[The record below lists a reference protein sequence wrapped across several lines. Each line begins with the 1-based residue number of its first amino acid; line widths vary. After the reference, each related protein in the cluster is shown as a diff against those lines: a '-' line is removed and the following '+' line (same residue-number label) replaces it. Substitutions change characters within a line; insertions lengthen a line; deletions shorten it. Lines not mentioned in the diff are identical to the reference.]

1 MIPFEGEELFQK
13 LQKRIVGRKKEI
25 KNILAAIRVGR
36 NMVLEGAPG
45 TSKSTILREI
55 TQAINI
61 PFYMIEGS
69 AELTPAKL
77 IGSHNPAEVMA
88 SGYSA
93 DTFHRGPLTQ
103 AMVEGGF
110 LYLEEFNRI
119 PEDVM
124 NVLIRAMDERKIS
137 IPRVGEIIAA
147 PSFRL
152 IAAMNPYDDVGTERI
167 SRAISDRFCRL
178 VLHYQSEEEE
188 IEVVR
193 LKTNNDPFG
202 LAPLAVNLVRRTRVH
217 PEVKM
222 GSSVRGAIDMVLI
235 AGELLK
241 IDGIKTKR
249 DMIAHYD
256 LGAKESILDAALMAL
271 SSKIW
276 LLETCEKTPEEI
288 IREIWDSLHAI
299 YLPTTPEGEKGPSKR
314 GDQDPT
320 GGGEVA
326 KGDSGINQE
335 GESAEGM
342 DESPGDPS
350 SCEPRDPNSQVSS
363 VEKKSLGFQG
373 ELSDR
378 TVDNLSPHHD
388 PRNLSPLFPYIHYNN
403 PFGDPDSIKAA
414 KELALSWVLN
424 IPKVYKVSKR
434 CYGDFKPSRYDFN
447 SDELDLDRTMDRI
460 LGKRDIEYDD
470 FIVRERKQERR
481 AFSLIIDASGSMKGE
496 NILRAAIAVTT
507 LVNNLDKD
515 DYAIISFSEQARVI
529 KFMNAHKDLRSLI
542 DDIFNSFIGGMT
554 DIGIGLELGL
564 QQLYSSNLKKKI
576 GIILTDGAHNKRS
589 DPLAQAKKYPKLSVI
604 GIRPPWEDAEERCIK
619 MAQLGRGRCIFVN
632 EIHEIPQ
639 ALTTCLVDSLT

>member
-1 MIPFEGEELFQK
+1 MKQLEGVELFQK
-13 LQKRIVGRKKEI
+13 LQKRIIGRKKEI

-77 IGSHNPAEVMA
+77 IGSHNPAEVMS

-178 VLHYQSEEEE
+178 VLQYQSEEEE
-188 IEVVR
+188 IEVVK
-193 LKTNNDPFG
+193 LKTGGDSFG
-202 LAPLAVNLVRRTRVH
+202 LAPLAVNIARQTRVH

-235 AGELLK
+235 AGELLV
-241 IDGIKTKR
+241 IDGIENKQA
-249 DMIAHYD
+249 MIANYD

-276 LLETCEKTPEEI
+276 LIETCEKTPEEI
-288 IREIWDSLHAI
+288 IREIWDSLHSI
-299 YLPTTPEGEKGPSKR
+299 YLPTTPDGEKGPPKSGEEDPSGEGGKNPGQTGQR
-314 GDQDPT
+314 GEGEKDSFNAQDSTQGLAPNGEDGSVVQADQINGVSADASDKPVDMPLNSQDNIT
-320 GGGEVA
+320 PLYPYIYHNNPY
-326 KGDSGINQE
+326 GDS
-335 GESAEGM
+335 
-342 DESPGDPS
+342 
-350 SCEPRDPNSQVSS
+350 
-363 VEKKSLGFQG
+363 
-373 ELSDR
+373 
-378 TVDNLSPHHD
+378 
-388 PRNLSPLFPYIHYNN
+388 
-403 PFGDPDSIKAA
+403 DSIQAA

-424 IPKVYKVSKR
+424 VPKVYKISKVT
-434 CYGDFKPSRYDFN
+434 YGDFKPSRYDFN
-447 SDELDLDRTMDRI
+447 SDELELDRTMDRI
-460 LGKRDIEYDD
+460 LGKREIEYDD

-507 LVNNLDKD
+507 LVNNLGKD

-529 KFMNAHKDLRSLI
+529 KFMNSHKDIRTLI
-542 DDIFNSFIGGMT
+542 NDIFNSFIGGMT
-554 DIGIGLELGL
+554 DIGTGLEIGLQEL
-564 QQLYSSNLKKKI
+564 YRSNLKKKV

-589 DPLAQAKKYPKLSVI
+589 DPLVQAKKYPKLSVI
-604 GIRPPWEDAEERCIK
+604 GIRPPWEDAEERCVQ

-632 EIHEIPQ
+632 EIYEIPK
-639 ALTTCLVDSLT
+639 ALTTCLADSFG